1 MYLITVITVSIN
13 NLNMYINHKY
23 FFVLINIIKLIEQI
37 IMAEVTNN
45 HV

>member
-1 MYLITVITVSIN
+1 
-13 NLNMYINHKY
+13 MYINHKY